1 MSRVEYQIHELA
13 ELAGISTR
21 TLRYYD
27 SIALLKP
34 DRVDMNGYRI
44 YGPVEVDRLQSIL
57 FYREL
62 GFPLEQ
68 IKALLTSASFDQ
80 ESALHS
86 HLEILRGKKE
96 RLEQLIRTVEK
107 SIAAKK
113 GDIDMSDKEKFEGF
127 KRKLVQENEE
137 KYGEEVRVK
146 YGDQTVDDSNAQL
159 MGLTPEKYA
168 RVTELSERINTLLA
182 QAVVTGDPANPA
194 AQEACALHREW
205 LGFFWKSY
213 SKEAHKGLAQMYV
226 EDERFRVYYDA
237 IGEGCAEYFRDA
249 LLVFCG

>member
-1 MSRVEYQIHELA
+1 MRPVDYQIHDLA

-27 SIALLKP
+27 SIGLLKP
-34 DRVDMNGYRI
+34 VRVDANGYRM
-44 YGPVEVDRLQSIL
+44 YGGAEVDRLQSIL

-62 GFPLEQ
+62 GMPLEQ
-68 IKALLTSASFDQ
+68 IKEILASATYDQ
-80 ESALHS
+80 HVALHG
-86 HLEILRGKKE
+86 HLDQLREKKD
-96 RLEQLIRTVEK
+96 RLEQLIQTVEK
-107 SIAAKK
+107 SIAAMK
-113 GDIDMSDKEKFEGF
+113 GEITMSDKEKFEGL

-137 KYGEEVRVK
+137 KYGEEVRMK
-146 YGDQTVDDSNAQL
+146 YGDQTVNDSNSQL
-159 MGLTPEKYA
+159 MGLSPEKFA

-182 QAVVTGDPANPA
+182 QAVLTGNPADPA

-226 EDERFRVYYDA
+226 EDERFREYYDA

-249 LLVFCG
+249 LLIFCG